1 MTTGK
6 PYAGSGMDV
15 LSVGPRAPAPLHV
28 SYFIAGVG
36 SILLLFG
43 ALTLPASGAALVV
56 AATLML
62 VLWSGVLFDWFVSRS
77 ARVQTVTT
85 PAPVQLERPSRV
97 PPSPTRLDRAA

>member
-1 MTTGK
+1 M
-6 PYAGSGMDV
+6 
-15 LSVGPRAPAPLHV
+15 
-28 SYFIAGVG
+28 
-36 SILLLFG
+36 LLFG